1 MSEGE
6 VMKQHYFGSFARYPE
21 AWSLPKR
28 QLVRWPGTGTALYWK
43 TLSI

>member
-1 MSEGE
+1 MTR
-6 VMKQHYFGSFARYPE
+6 HDFGSFAQYTE

-43 TLSI
+43 TLST